1 MVSAVPLRCPSL
13 SGRCLWRTSD
23 QARSNATVV
32 AVPTSSSAKLRARHA
47 NPSRS
52 RHHFASDGCRMS
64 RHVRTAGE
72 RFPKTAMRSS
82 REDSHRLLPE
92 RRHLIEDGEARLR
105 RSSAYVH
112 YLGVIGVVHCA
123 DDACGWRDRSW
134 CSSRETGQ
142 QLVRRRAALSAV
154 DFTLA
159 KGEILGLIG
168 PNGAGK
174 TTLNERAEHLT

>member
-1 MVSAVPLRCPSL
+1 
-13 SGRCLWRTSD
+13 
-23 QARSNATVV
+23 
-32 AVPTSSSAKLRARHA
+32 
-47 NPSRS
+47 
-52 RHHFASDGCRMS
+52 MS

-72 RFPKTAMRSS
+72 RFPNTAMRSS
-82 REDSHRLLPE
+82 REDSRRLLPE

-112 YLGVIGVVHCA
+112 YLGVIGVVTALTMLAAGATGHGA
-123 DDACGWRDRSW
+123 PRG
-134 CSSRETGQ
+134 ETGQ

>member
-123 DDACGWRDRSW
+123 DDGCGWRDRSW
-134 CSSRETGQ
+134 CSSRGNRSAAGSAARGAERCGLHAGEGGDPGSHWTK
-142 QLVRRRAALSAV
+142 RR
-154 DFTLA
+154 
-159 KGEILGLIG
+159 G
-168 PNGAGK
+168 
-174 TTLNERAEHLT
+174 